1 MDGLHRF
8 EIEDVLRRI
17 DLATDGTR
25 ETLLVRL
32 KRWILFRSIIAD
44 LAAQAAVVAV
54 SRNLDGSGGV
64 YALDIPTPSCRR
76 PPLVTLRQFRGKGFL
91 RLASGFATDDVYAV
105 DKLDR
110 LHLLRNL
117 DSGGGAG
124 GKGGGGG
131 GGMLEVIGGGGW
143 LLAPRWIAWLRSDP
157 VFSASVGSHAGYATA
172 RGGEVFSWGRN
183 PHGELG
189 TSVKFTMDYT
199 VNPAI
204 LPALLDES
212 EGMSCTSAGAYHA
225 AAVSKSGKVYT
236 WGCNAN
242 NELGVDNIAGQVRTG
257 HARARRAIG

>member
-91 RLASGFATDDVYAV
+91 RLASGWATDDVYAV
-105 DKLDR
+105 DRLDR

-117 DSGGGAG
+117 ELLPNRRHRSHGRTTASRRPGAHRG
-124 GKGGGGG
+124 
-131 GGMLEVIGGGGW
+131 
-143 LLAPRWIAWLRSDP
+143 RQ
-157 VFSASVGSHAGYATA
+157 AGEQVAQH
-172 RGGEVFSWGRN
+172 GR
-183 PHGELG
+183 ELVPI
-189 TSVKFTMDYT
+189 S
-199 VNPAI
+199 
-204 LPALLDES
+204 
-212 EGMSCTSAGAYHA
+212 
-225 AAVSKSGKVYT
+225 
-236 WGCNAN
+236 
-242 NELGVDNIAGQVRTG
+242 
-257 HARARRAIG
+257 RA